1 MGKIK
6 VIKLNE
12 KQKAE
17 LEKGYREG
25 ESHAFRQRCHL
36 ILLKSKGQT
45 SVEAAAVLDCC
56 EMAVNNW
63 VKRYLAEGIEG
74 LKTRPGRGGKPIL
87 KVETDLDVV
96 REAVSRHRQ
105 RISLARA
112 ELESELGKQFSDK
125 TLNRFVKK
133 TIVATNGLGEWENA
147 SRLRKFIG
155 SNEKD

>member
-6 VIKLNE
+6 VIKLDE

-25 ESHAFRQRCHL
+25 ESHALRQRCHL

-45 SVEAAAVLDCC
+45 SHEVASVLGCC

-63 VKRYLAEGIEG
+63 VKRFAEEGIEG

-87 KVETDLDVV
+87 KVETDLGRV
-96 REAVSRHRQ
+96 REAVARNRQ
-105 RISLARA
+105 RLSLVRA
-112 ELESELGKQFSDK
+112 ELETELGKRFSDK

-133 TIVATNGLGEWENA
+133 TIAATNELGDWENA
-147 SRLRKFIG
+147 SRLRKFT
-155 SNEKD
+155 S

>member
-6 VIKLNE
+6 VIKLDE

-25 ESHAFRQRCHL
+25 ESHTFRQRCHL

-45 SVEAAAVLDCC
+45 SLEVATILGCC

-63 VKRYLAEGIEG
+63 VKRYLEEGIEG

-87 KVETDLDVV
+87 QAETDLAKV
-96 REAVSRHRQ
+96 REAVARNRQ
-105 RISLARA
+105 RLSLVRA
-112 ELESELGKQFSDK
+112 ELEVELGKKFSDK
-125 TLNRFVKK
+125 TLNRFIKK
-133 TIVATNGLGEWENA
+133 TIAATNELGDWENA
-147 SRLRKFIG
+147 SRLRKFTG
-155 SNEKD
+155 

>member
-6 VIKLNE
+6 VIKLDE

-45 SVEAAAVLDCC
+45 SIEVASVLACC

-63 VKRYLAEGIEG
+63 VKRFESEGIEG
-74 LKTRPGRGGKPIL
+74 LNTRPGRGGKPIL
-87 KVETDLDVV
+87 KTETDLETI
-96 REAVSRHRQ
+96 REAVTRNRQ
-105 RISLARA
+105 RLSVVRA
-112 ELESELGKQFSDK
+112 ELEMSLGKTFSEK

-133 TIVATNGLGEWENA
+133 TIVATNELGAGENA

-155 SNEKD
+155 

>member
-6 VIKLNE
+6 VIKLDE

-25 ESHAFRQRCHL
+25 NSHAFRQRCHL
-36 ILLKSKGQT
+36 ILLKSKGRT
-45 SVEAAAVLDCC
+45 SIEAASVLGCC

-63 VKRYLAEGIEG
+63 VKRFEAEGIEG

-87 KVETDLDVV
+87 KVETDLGRV
-96 REAVSRHRQ
+96 REAVARNRQ
-105 RISLARA
+105 RLSLVRA
-112 ELESELGKQFSDK
+112 ELETTLGKKFSDK

-133 TIVATNGLGEWENA
+133 TIAATSELGGGENVN
-147 SRLRKFIG
+147 RLRKFTG
-155 SNEKD
+155 

>member
-6 VIKLNE
+6 VIKLDE

-17 LEKGYREG
+17 LEKGYREA

-45 SVEAAAVLDCC
+45 AIEVASVLGYC

-63 VKRYLAEGIEG
+63 VKRFAAEGIEG

-87 KVETDLDVV
+87 KAETDLETV
-96 REAVSRHRQ
+96 REAVSRNRQ
-105 RISLARA
+105 RLSLVRA
-112 ELESELGKQFSDK
+112 ELETALGKRFSDK

-133 TIVATNGLGEWENA
+133 TIAATNELGDWENA
-147 SRLRKFIG
+147 SRLRKFT
-155 SNEKD
+155 S